1 MKVVADGADDEREV
15 RRELLATLL
24 SHRRTV
30 ALGNVLICLTT
41 TAVLLGH
48 GVRQGVLPWAAV
60 VLLLAALRHR
70 HALQLAPRLAA
81 LNMAGLLA
89 AERQVFWLM
98 ALQGLSWGV
107 LPWVSYTGRNAFL
120 DFFSVAMLVGMNSGA
135 VNSAAPL
142 PKALRVYLLTA
153 QLPFIAQ
160 SILIGGGVSLAG
172 GLTIAF
178 SLVVLMAFGR
188 NQHAAMRHTLQVT
201 RQNARLA
208 EALRVERDAVQA
220 ALRAKSLFLAGVSH
234 DLRQPVH
241 AMALHLRFLRSLRAD
256 ELSPQRV
263 AELCTPMDGAM
274 RAMTGQLTRLLELSR
289 LEAGEAQVARRPI
302 DLPAFIAE
310 RLAQFAAQAADKG
323 LQLRSRTGATA
334 RTAWADSDPMMLQ
347 SIVDNLLS
355 NALRY
360 TRQGGVRLVL
370 RRRGDHWLLQVIDS
384 GPGIPG
390 EVLPQLFIAYRR
402 FDDRSS
408 RHDEGQGLG
417 LALVHK
423 QSERLGHAL
432 AVRSRVGHGSSFGLL
447 LPACEPPA

>member
-1 MKVVADGADDEREV
+1 MTEVADSADDEREV

-30 ALGNVLICLTT
+30 VIGNVLICLTT
-41 TAVLLGH
+41 TVVLLGH
-48 GVRQGVLPWAAV
+48 GVRDGVLPWATV
-60 VLLLAALRHR
+60 VLLVAALRST
-70 HALQLAPRLAA
+70 HAGRLAPRVATLD
-81 LNMAGLLA
+81 MAGIHA
-89 AERQVFWLM
+89 AERQIFWLM

-107 LPWVSYTGRNAFL
+107 LPWVSYSGRNAFL

-142 PKALRVYLLTA
+142 PQALRIYLLTA
-153 QLPFIAQ
+153 QLPFITQ
-160 SILIGGGVSLAG
+160 SVVLGGGVSLAG

-188 NQHAAMRHTLQVT
+188 NQHAAMRHALQIT

-208 EALRVERDAVQA
+208 EALRIERDAVQT

-241 AMALHLRFLRSLRAD
+241 AMALHLRFLRSLRSD

-263 AELCTPMDGAM
+263 AALCTPMDGAL
-274 RAMTGQLTRLLELSR
+274 RAMTAQLTRLLELSR

-302 DLPAFIAE
+302 DLPAFLHE
-310 RLAQFAAQAADKG
+310 RLAQFTAQAADQG
-323 LQLRSRTGATA
+323 LRLRSRIGAGA
-334 RTAWADSDPMMLQ
+334 RQAWADSDPMMLQ

-355 NALRY
+355 NAVRY
-360 TRQGGVRLVL
+360 TRRGGVLLVL
-370 RRRGDHWLLQVIDS
+370 RPRGGGWLLQVLDS
-384 GPGIPG
+384 GPGMP
-390 EVLPQLFIAYRR
+390 EAVLPQLFIAYRR
-402 FDDRSS
+402 FDDRSN

-423 QSERLGHAL
+423 QAERLGHAL
-432 AVRSRVGHGSSFGLL
+432 AVRSRVGHGSSFSLL

>member
-1 MKVVADGADDEREV
+1 MKGVADSADDEREV
-15 RRELLATLL
+15 RRDLLATLL

-41 TAVLLGH
+41 TTVLLGH
-48 GVRQGVLPWAAV
+48 GVQAGVWPWASV
-60 VLLLAALRHR
+60 VLLLVAWRTA
-70 HALQLAPRLAA
+70 HASRLAPRVASLD
-81 LNMAGLLA
+81 MAGIQT
-89 AERQVFWLM
+89 AERQIFWLM

-107 LPWVSYTGRNAFL
+107 LPWVSYSGHNPFV

-142 PKALRVYLLTA
+142 PHALRIYLLTA
-153 QLPFIAQ
+153 QLPFVFK
-160 SILIGGGVSLAG
+160 SLTIGGLVYLAG
-172 GLTIAF
+172 GLTIVF

-188 NQHAAMRHTLQVT
+188 NQHAAMRHTLQIT

-241 AMALHLRFLRSLRAD
+241 AVALHLRFLRSLRAD
-256 ELSPQRV
+256 ELSPERV
-263 AELCTPMDGAM
+263 AALCTPMDGAM
-274 RAMTGQLTRLLELSR
+274 RAMTAQLTRLLELSR

-323 LQLRSRTGATA
+323 LRLRGRIGATA
-334 RTAWADSDPMMLQ
+334 RQAWADSDPMMLQ

-355 NALRY
+355 NAVRY
-360 TRQGGVRLVL
+360 TRRGGVLLVL
-370 RRRGDHWLLQVIDS
+370 RRRGDGWLLQVLDS
-384 GPGIPG
+384 GPGIP
-390 EVLPQLFIAYRR
+390 EAVMPQLFIAYRR

-423 QSERLGHAL
+423 QAERLGHAL

-447 LPACEPPA
+447 LPACEPPS